1 MAAKS
6 NKNYS
11 ISPAKI
17 GNQDGFRLPRAFS
30 KDYPHLVAASGYLEV
45 LDDNTLL
52 VRLEPTLTSEG
63 NDEIDESLTMSLFL
77 DTLMKEVI
85 KEPSS
90 VVPYTEEMSEEISEL
105 LSDVTIDETDNM

>member
-1 MAAKS
+1 MATKP

-30 KDYPHLVAASGYLEV
+30 KDYPHLVAANGYVEV

-52 VRLEPTLTSEG
+52 VRLDPNETSEEE
-63 NDEIDESLTMSLFL
+63 DDDSESLTMSLFL

-90 VVPYTEEMSEEISEL
+90 LVPYTEEMSEEISEL
-105 LSDVTIDETDNM
+105 LSDVTVEE

>member
-1 MAAKS
+1 MADKA

-30 KDYPHLVAASGYLEV
+30 RDYPDLVKATGHVEV

-52 VRLEPTLTSEG
+52 VRLEPNETTGE
-63 NDEIDESLTMSLFL
+63 DDAESLTMSLFL

-85 KEPSS
+85 KEPASL
-90 VVPYTEEMSEEISEL
+90 VPYTEEMSAEISDL
-105 LSDVTIDETDNM
+105 LSDVTIEE